1 MEVSLEVVAAPMWV
15 SPTQRVMLVDGE
27 IWGREVKGSMWLTC
41 RQVGERSERSDECDW
56 EAGRKESEKVIEW
69 QGEESKWLTGEQ
81 EWEGEWV
88 TGEQREGSEWET
100 GEQEEESNWVTGEQ
114 RERSEWMTEEQGKG
128 VGK

>member
-1 MEVSLEVVAAPMWV
+1 LRLRASTGRLEGQLCLGGGELEMEVSLEVVAAPMWV

-81 EWEGEWV
+81 E
-88 TGEQREGSEWET
+88 
-100 GEQEEESNWVTGEQ
+100 
-114 RERSEWMTEEQGKG
+114 
-128 VGK
+128 